1 MVTKKVQGEPTRHVT
16 GREISE
22 AAQDPSLAPGEEPDL
37 TIIRNN
43 EPVVKPASLTDEEK
57 LFIDSCVA
65 DGEFSIPQIADM
77 MGRKYEQVRRQAVG
91 YVRPTREADGDIKPA
106 AKKHKRYTVAEKR
119 KVKKL
124 YRQGKSYGEIA
135 EIMGRTK
142 IAIQVLTSKE
152 GYAGSV
158 RVIEREPTQ
167 LDPVDDPVDD
177 PVAQPVADEG
187 NTMLR
192 ATPVNE
198 TTKTLLSIAVAYR
211 DNMTAA
217 AARAAK
223 FISAAENADDE
234 EIAQMLLGEAIKEPN
249 ANN

>member
-22 AAQDPSLAPGEEPDL
+22 AAQDPRLTPGEEPDL

-91 YVRPTREADGDIKPA
+91 YVRPTREAGGDIKPA

-167 LDPVDDPVDD
+167 LDPVDDPVT
-177 PVAQPVADEG
+177 QPVADED